1 VSELLIIGERLGG
14 VKPSAASVGV
24 ILTGA
29 VLQAE
34 GRISRG
40 SEIRIKERSLAPLEK
55 ARGFGMTP
63 STTKDPPRAIK
74 VNNDLFPLMTDG
86 LDRLKVLINSS
97 TPIIVMETSEEMHA
111 ISLVRAACAELK
123 MSTFE
128 WSIADGLVR
137 SGMKE
142 SSEGQKISLPAH
154 NDQNT
159 IWTQAGRTVAQMR
172 SVLSPAGADAD
183 RMARA
188 IALSTS
194 GESAAASGSSIY
206 NTREPVQ
213 ALANMDSMTLEAVFI
228 LKDFHRHMD
237 DPVVVRRLRDVG
249 QKFAANRRTVII
261 TAPQIAVPAELTTL
275 VEYFDLPLPDQE
287 RLHELIHEMFTRLS
301 KTYTLKLELD
311 AAGVDAMST
320 NLRGL
325 SEEEAERAISQALV
339 TRYALCAESV
349 TDVLDAKKQLLRHS
363 GMLEFIEASDNMAA
377 VGGLENLKHWLGQR
391 RGAWEDAAR
400 EFGLEPP
407 RGMIILGVQGC
418 GKSLCA
424 RAVAGEWKLPLV
436 KFDTS
441 AVYDKYIGE
450 TEKRIRKVFQVA
462 EGLAPCVL
470 WIDELEKVFAGS
482 GPDSASAD
490 AGVSSRLLAS
500 FLSWMQDRKAAVFV
514 AATCN
519 NVSVLPPELIRKGRF
534 DELFFVDLPNQAER
548 KQIFSIQLAKRKR
561 NPAEFDLEKVAS
573 AAKGYSGAEIDAAVQ
588 GALYGAY
595 SEKKPLATQ
604 FLLDALAQTVP
615 LSITRAEEIAALREW
630 ARTRAVPASAG
641 PGAM

>member
-1 VSELLIIGERLGG
+1 
-14 VKPSAASVGV
+14 
-24 ILTGA
+24 
-29 VLQAE
+29 
-34 GRISRG
+34 
-40 SEIRIKERSLAPLEK
+40 
-55 ARGFGMTP
+55 MTE
-63 STTKDPPRAIK
+63 
-74 VNNDLFPLMTDG
+74 G

-123 MSTFE
+123 IATFE

-137 SGMKE
+137 SGTKE
-142 SSEGQKISLPAH
+142 SSEVQTTSPVQRTSPQAH
-154 NDQNT
+154 ADQNT
-159 IWTQAGRTVAQMR
+159 IWTQAGRTVSQMR
-172 SVLSPAGADAD
+172 SALSPEKADAD

-188 IALSTS
+188 IALSAS
-194 GESAAASGSSIY
+194 ADSAAASGGSIY

-213 ALANMDSMTLEAVFI
+213 ALANMESMTVEAVFL

-249 QKFAANRRTVII
+249 QKFSANRRTVII
-261 TAPQIAVPAELTTL
+261 TAPQITVPAELTTL

-301 KTYTLKLELD
+301 KTYPLKLQLD
-311 AAGVDAMST
+311 AAGVDAMSA

-339 TRYALCAESV
+339 TRYALCPESV

-363 GMLEFIEASDNMAA
+363 GMLEFVDASDNMSA

-407 RGMIILGVQGC
+407 RGMIVLGVQGC

-519 NVSVLPPELIRKGRF
+519 NVTVLPPELIRKGRF

-548 KQIFSIQLAKRKR
+548 KQIFSIQLARRKR
-561 NPAEFDLEKVAS
+561 NAAEFDLEKIAA

-604 FLLDALAQTVP
+604 SLLDALAQTVP
-615 LSITRAEEIAALREW
+615 LSITRSEEIGELREW
-630 ARTRAVPASAG
+630 ARTRAVPASARDG
-641 PGAM
+641 GAAAG

>member
-1 VSELLIIGERLGG
+1 M
-14 VKPSAASVGV
+14 P
-24 ILTGA
+24 
-29 VLQAE
+29 
-34 GRISRG
+34 
-40 SEIRIKERSLAPLEK
+40 
-55 ARGFGMTP
+55 
-63 STTKDPPRAIK
+63 
-74 VNNDLFPLMTDG
+74 DG

-111 ISLVRAACAELK
+111 VNMVRAACSELN
-123 MSTFE
+123 MATFE
-128 WSIADGLVR
+128 WSIADGLLR
-137 SGMKE
+137 SGTNAPP
-142 SSEGQKISLPAH
+142 EGQKVSLQVRI
-154 NDQNT
+154 DQTTVWNQNSR
-159 IWTQAGRTVAQMR
+159 TQSQTRT
-172 SVLSPAGADAD
+172 SLSPGGGEAE
-183 RMARA
+183 RLARA
-188 IALSTS
+188 MMSSMGAE
-194 GESAAASGSSIY
+194 GAAPAPAGGSIY

-213 ALANMDSMTLEAVFI
+213 ALANMESMTVEAVYI

-249 QKFAANRRTVII
+249 QKFAANRKTVVI
-261 TAPQIAVPAELTTL
+261 TAPEITVPPELATL
-275 VEYFDLPLPDQE
+275 VEYFDLPLPDRE
-287 RLHELIHEMFTRLS
+287 RLHEIIHDIYTRLS
-301 KTYTLKLELD
+301 KTYTLKLQLD
-311 AAGVDAMST
+311 AAGVDAMSA

-325 SEEEAERAISQALV
+325 TEEEAERAISQALV
-339 TRYALCAESV
+339 TRYSLCPESV
-349 TDVLDAKKQLLRHS
+349 TDVLEAKKHLLRHS
-363 GMLEFIEASDNMAA
+363 GMLEFIEASDNMAS
-377 VGGLENLKHWLGQR
+377 VGGLENLKHWLQQR
-391 RGAWEDAAR
+391 RGAWEDSAR

-424 RAVAGEWKLPLV
+424 RSVAGEWKLPLV

-519 NVSVLPPELIRKGRF
+519 NVTVLPPELIRKGRF

-548 KQIFSIQLAKRKR
+548 KQIFSIQLARRKR
-561 NPAEFDLEKVAS
+561 NPADFDLEKVAA

-588 GALYGAY
+588 GAMYAVY
-595 SEKKPLATQ
+595 SEKQPLTTQ
-604 FLLDALAQTVP
+604 SLIDALGQTVP
-615 LSITRAEEIAALREW
+615 LSVTRAEEIATLRQW
-630 ARTRAVPASAG
+630 ARTRAVPATAQAASSGTA
-641 PGAM
+641 

>member
-1 VSELLIIGERLGG
+1 M
-14 VKPSAASVGV
+14 A
-24 ILTGA
+24 
-29 VLQAE
+29 
-34 GRISRG
+34 
-40 SEIRIKERSLAPLEK
+40 
-55 ARGFGMTP
+55 
-63 STTKDPPRAIK
+63 
-74 VNNDLFPLMTDG
+74 DG
-86 LDRLKVLINSS
+86 LERLKVLINSS
-97 TPIIVMETSEEMHA
+97 TPIVVMETAEEMRA
-111 ISLVRAACAELK
+111 ISVVRTACAELN
-123 MSTFE
+123 MATFE

-137 SGMKE
+137 SG
-142 SSEGQKISLPAH
+142 SNSPADGQKMSVQARV
-154 NDQNT
+154 DQVST
-159 IWTQAGRTVAQMR
+159 WTQGGRTQTQTRTTLSPSSGEAGRLAQAMLA
-172 SVLSPAGADAD
+172 SLGAD
-183 RMARA
+183 
-188 IALSTS
+188 
-194 GESAAASGSSIY
+194 GAAALNTGAPGSIY

-213 ALANMDSMTLEAVFI
+213 ALANMESMTVEAVFI

-249 QKFAANRRTVII
+249 QKFSANRRTVVI
-261 TAPQIAVPAELTTL
+261 TAPEIVVPAELTTL
-275 VEYFDLPLPDQE
+275 VEYFDLPLPDRG
-287 RLHELIHEMFTRLS
+287 RLHEIIHETFTRLS
-301 KTYTLKLELD
+301 KTYTLKLQLD
-311 AAGVDAMST
+311 AGGVDAMAA

-325 SEEEAERAISQALV
+325 TEEEAERAISQALV
-339 TRYALCAESV
+339 ARYALCPDTI
-349 TDVLDAKKQLLRHS
+349 TDVLEAKKQLLRHS
-363 GMLEFIEASDNMAA
+363 GMLEFIEASDTMAS
-377 VGGLENLKHWLGQR
+377 VCGLENLKHWLGQR

-519 NVSVLPPELIRKGRF
+519 NVTVLPPELIRKGRF
-534 DELFFVDLPNQAER
+534 DELFFVDLPNLAER
-548 KQIFSIQLAKRKR
+548 KQVFSIQLAKRKR
-561 NPAEFDLEKVAS
+561 NPAEFDLDQVAG
-573 AAKGYSGAEIDAAVQ
+573 AAQGYSGAEIDAAVQ
-588 GALYGAY
+588 TALYAAY
-595 SEKKPLATQ
+595 SEKKSLTTQ
-604 FLLDALAQTVP
+604 SLLDALAQTVP
-615 LSITRAEEIAALREW
+615 LSTTRAEEIHALREW
-630 ARTRAVPASAG
+630 ASTRAVRASVLD
-641 PGAM
+641 PGGEGAAASPSAAKD